1 MTLDPSHRSVVQVFP
16 SSVHAVPLVF
26 FASVGQVADV
36 PVQDSA
42 TSHSPAAARHC
53 TVDAE
58 RTSVGHVLLVPLQLS
73 AMSQEP
79 ADARQTVLDGSF
91 VSVGQVVLVPVQLS
105 AASQTPAAARQTVP
119 AFPAGCW
126 QVTLVPSH

>member
-1 MTLDPSHRSVVQVFP
+1 MTLEPSQVSVVQALP
-16 SSVHAVPLVF
+16 SSVQAVPLAF
-26 FASVGQVADV
+26 FASLGQLAPV

-42 TSHSPAAARHC
+42 TSHSPPAARHC

-58 RTSVGHVLLVPLQLS
+58 KASVGHVLLVPVQDS

-91 VSVGQVVLVPVQLS
+91 ASVGHDVLVPLQVS

-126 QVTLVPSH
+126 QATFVPSH